1 MSPLPTATRG
11 DTMSDEQNPEVGAP
25 IEEDQP
31 TAADLQAALGTPEQL
46 PEETPPADLPP
57 TEAMP
62 LVEPGEPEASVP
74 ETEGVSAQV
83 LPDAPQGESY
93 PAAPTQVG
101 EQGAPVDPEHQL
113 IAPHED
119 LPSAAAAP
127 ADAEAPSD
135 AQSVYPAAA
144 YPATTPLGPAHDGEI
159 RISADH
165 PMAGLYVQTPAPPVL
180 KGNRGA
186 GVLIALLAT
195 VAFAVLYAAMIA
207 IWNAR
212 VYPPSTFLSEGLL
225 PWITSWGFI
234 AGVAAFFVGLV
245 LLVVIFG
252 RAGWWA
258 YVIFSFFIGVLVWAA
273 TLGTFALTGTPWL
286 SLGDL
291 SQYPIYDG
299 MTKMQ
304 VTREIINTIMFTLPV
319 LGAAILAREVAVWFG
334 AWIGARGQ
342 KVKRKNAVT
351 LAEYEQQLSGTPTA

>member
-1 MSPLPTATRG
+1 
-11 DTMSDEQNPEVGAP
+11 MSDEQNPEVGAP
-25 IEEDQP
+25 IEESQP

-46 PEETPPADLPP
+46 PETTPSSEVPP

-62 LVEPGEPEASVP
+62 LVEPGEPETSVP
-74 ETEGVSAQV
+74 EVAGVSAQV

-93 PAAPTQVG
+93 PAAPAQVG
-101 EQGAPVDPEHQL
+101 EQGALVDPEHQL

-127 ADAEAPSD
+127 AEAGAPDAAVADAPS
-135 AQSVYPAAA
+135 ANPAAA

-159 RISADH
+159 RISTDH

-195 VAFAVLYAAMIA
+195 VAFAVLYAGMIA
-207 IWNAR
+207 IWNAST
-212 VYPPSTFLSEGLL
+212 YPPSTFLSEGLL
-225 PWITSWGFI
+225 PWVTSWGFI
-234 AGVAAFFVGLV
+234 AGVAAFFIGFA

-273 TLGTFALTGTPWL
+273 TLGTFALTGTPSL
-286 SLGDL
+286 NLGDL

-299 MTKMQ
+299 LTKMQ